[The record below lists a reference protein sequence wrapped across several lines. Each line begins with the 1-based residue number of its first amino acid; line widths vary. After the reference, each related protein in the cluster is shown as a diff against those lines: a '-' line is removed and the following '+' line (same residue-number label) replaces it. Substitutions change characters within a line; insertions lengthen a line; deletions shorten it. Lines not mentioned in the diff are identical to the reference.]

1 MRQLLVALLLLV
13 PALAAAQYPRPPA
26 EPSQTPALPAI
37 GLSLAPIG
45 LPLPHIGL
53 PPANPTPTQSPPAP
67 ATGVERGDG
76 HRRRG
81 RTSPA
86 VVYIV
91 PGYGWGTPFGTTTP
105 GAVTSSA
112 PVTAASVAAAAVP
125 PPAATGT
132 LSLDLHPTPTGQ
144 LFVEGAYVGTLAELG
159 SDLTFVAGTHRLE
172 IRERGYEPFI
182 LAVQIVAGRH
192 LIYRGALTGLA
203 DPTAAP
209 ARAATPAPASAAT
222 AAPASAA
229 LGSPPPPPPVA
240 RKLFYFIPGC
250 YLGDVPPKDAGLPAT
265 CDQTRAV
272 TFLP

>member
-1 MRQLLVALLLLV
+1 MRQLIALLLLA
-13 PALAAAQYPRPPA
+13 PGLAAAQSVRPVA
-26 EPSQTPALPAI
+26 DPSQTPTLPAI

-67 ATGVERGDG
+67 AKGVERGDG

-86 VVYIV
+86 VVYVV
-91 PGYGWGTPFGTTTP
+91 PGYGWGTPFGTTMP

-112 PVTAASVAAAAVP
+112 PVASAAVATP
-125 PPAATGT
+125 VVVPSSVATGT
-132 LSLDLHPTPTGQ
+132 LRLDLQPPPAGQ
-144 LFVEGAYVGTLAELG
+144 LFVEGAYVGTLDELG
-159 SDLTFVAGTHRLE
+159 SELTFAAGTHRLE
-172 IRERGYEPFI
+172 IRERGYEPFL
-182 LAVQIVAGRH
+182 LAVRIDAGRN
-192 LIYRGALTGLA
+192 LVYRGALTKLA
-203 DPTAAP
+203 DPSALPDSP
-209 ARAATPAPASAAT
+209 ARAAP

-229 LGSPPPPPPVA
+229 LASPPSPSPVA
-240 RKLFYFIPGC
+240 HKLFYFIPGC